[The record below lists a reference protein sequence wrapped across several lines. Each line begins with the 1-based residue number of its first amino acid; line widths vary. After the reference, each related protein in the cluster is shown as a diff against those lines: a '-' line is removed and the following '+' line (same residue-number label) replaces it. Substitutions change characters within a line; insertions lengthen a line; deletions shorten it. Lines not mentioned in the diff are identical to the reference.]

1 MTVKEANIYIRKELS
16 DFYPENEITAFLRI
30 IFSDVFNL
38 SATEI
43 ILKENNK
50 LSSEK
55 EKMVC
60 EIVERLK
67 KFEPLQYIIGFTE
80 FYGLKFFVS
89 RDVLIPRPE
98 TEELVDLII
107 KENSD
112 KKNLKI
118 LDIGTGSG
126 CIAVSL
132 AENISDALVTAI
144 DISEGALNVAKNNA
158 LRNRVDIE
166 YISSDILNFDKTDI
180 PSYFQDRY
188 FDIIVSNPPYVR
200 LSEKEKM
207 QRNIIDFEPE
217 TALFVSNDNPLIF
230 YSAVCRFAN
239 RHLSE
244 SGMLYF
250 EINEAFG
257 TEIRELLV
265 SHGFTDIRVVKDINE
280 KNRIAVGK
288 LSK

>member
-1 MTVKEANIYIRKELS
+1 MTVKEAKIYIRKELS

-38 SATEI
+38 SAAEVV
-43 ILKENNK
+43 LKENNK

-55 EKMVC
+55 EKKIY
-60 EIVERLK
+60 EITERLK

-112 KKNLKI
+112 KKKLKI

-132 AENISDALVTAI
+132 AENISDALVTAV
-144 DISEGALNVAKNNA
+144 DISEGALNIAKNNA
-158 LRNRVDIE
+158 LKNGVDIKL
-166 YISSDILNFDKTDI
+166 IQSDILNFDKTDM
-180 PSYFQDRY
+180 PFYFQNRY

-200 LSEKEKM
+200 LSEKKKM
-207 QRNIIDFEPE
+207 QKNVLDFEPE
-217 TALFVSNDNPLIF
+217 TALFVKDNDPLVF

-239 RHLSE
+239 RYLTD
-244 SGMLYF
+244 GGCLYF
-250 EINEAFG
+250 EINEVFG
-257 TEIRELLV
+257 AKIRDLFI
-265 SHGFTDIRVVKDINE
+265 SYDFTDIKVIKDING
-280 KNRIAVGK
+280 KNRIAAGK